1 LTEAYKPQ
9 FYFWEAIECIRRLL
23 LASVVGIISKD
34 QVVAP
39 VLGLVFSLA
48 FTFLFTAYRPFQNA
62 DDSTLC
68 IILSNAVSVFFL
80 AALIVLA
87 GFIGEDDA
95 KSQSSFGII
104 LIVVI
109 LLGPLFILIRSVSG
123 NMKMIVAAAFCHKK
137 KKGSKQPTAD
147 LATENTATTE
157 SAGKDE
163 SAAANDL
170 PPVVGG
176 TTSKSFLVE
185 GSEGFAE
192 SETRPMLLR
201 GKSPRPSSRFE
212 VVSTTEEDQEKEA
225 KAGREESKSHKVPST
240 QIGRSSH
247 LSSSRTS
254 SSVAPA
260 LQSPRASKSFSVATN
275 SGYISRASSSSL
287 SSSRSGHMSSAARS
301 KSSSPSHFGEIDS
314 AGMMA
319 TPSKSSG
326 AEDGNIAQGSSS
338 ALQTGYEA
346 AGGPDEKEKGVQIL
360 VDATATEDYVR
371 YV

>member
-212 VVSTTEEDQEKEA
+212 DVSTIEEVQEEEA
-225 KAGREESKSHKVPST
+225 KAGRDKTKSPKKVPSI

-247 LSSSRTS
+247 PSPSGTS

-260 LQSPRASKSFSVATN
+260 LQSPRNSKSFSVSTN
-275 SGYISRASSSSL
+275 SRYISRAPLASRHESAAAAAARSTSL
-287 SSSRSGHMSSAARS
+287 SSPSSNFDEIDSTGMIATS
-301 KSSSPSHFGEIDS
+301 LKSSSDEQEG
-314 AGMMA
+314 
-319 TPSKSSG
+319 
-326 AEDGNIAQGSSS
+326 GNVAQGSSS
-338 ALQTGYEA
+338 AFQTTGHEA
-346 AGGPDEKEKGVQIL
+346 AGGPDDKEKGGRP
-360 VDATATEDYVR
+360 ATSDCVGYV
-371 YV
+371 

>member
-192 SETRPMLLR
+192 SETRPVLLR
-201 GKSPRPSSRFE
+201 GKSPRLSSRFE
-212 VVSTTEEDQEKEA
+212 DVSTIEEDQEEEA
-225 KAGREESKSHKVPST
+225 KVPS
-240 QIGRSSH
+240 IEIRRSSH
-247 LSSSRTS
+247 PSSSRTP

-260 LQSPRASKSFSVATN
+260 LQLPRASKSFSVSTN
-275 SGYISRASSSSL
+275 SGYISRTSSSSSS
-287 SSSRSGHMSSAARS
+287 SSSRSGHMSAAARS
-301 KSSSPSHFGEIDS
+301 KSSSPSIFAEIDS
-314 AGMMA
+314 AGMIA
-319 TPSKSSG
+319 TSFKSSS

-338 ALQTGYEA
+338 ALQTGHAA
-346 AGGPDEKEKGVQIL
+346 AGGPDEKEKGVQAL
-360 VDATATEDYVR
+360 VDATATEDCVGYV
-371 YV
+371 